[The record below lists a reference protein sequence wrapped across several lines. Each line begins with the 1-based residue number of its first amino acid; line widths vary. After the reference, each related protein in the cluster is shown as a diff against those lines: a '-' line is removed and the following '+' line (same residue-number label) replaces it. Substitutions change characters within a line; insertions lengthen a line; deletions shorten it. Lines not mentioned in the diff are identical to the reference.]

1 MRLDKRI
8 ISLVFI
14 VILYINSYG
23 QNQKAHE
30 LESFSIELSSFMSKL
45 NVRVESYT
53 QKSKA
58 LALKKELGQLQ
69 NELRKY
75 LIIRDKL
82 VDKLM
87 DVGYDKYGKGVKPL
101 AVKFIKELDKL
112 SLQMDDIAAYV
123 NSDLVAEVHHI
134 AEIIYATGTSEA
146 QMYLTELDK
155 LLNDEA
161 FDTRKFNTDGLM
173 IYNQVSNAIDTITI
187 IREKISTMYEIN

>member
-1 MRLDKRI
+1 MHLDKRI

-14 VILYINSYG
+14 AIIYINSYG

-134 AEIIYATGTSEA
+134 AEIIYATGTSVD

>member
-8 ISLVFI
+8 ISLVFV

-53 QKSKA
+53 QKNKA
-58 LALKKELGQLQ
+58 LALKKELGQLE

-123 NSDLVAEVHHI
+123 NADLVAEVHHI
-134 AEIIYATGTSEA
+134 AEIMYATGTSVD